1 MFVKGKELWGHL
13 DGSSPAPTDPQE
25 LSIWTTKDT
34 KIISWILGCVE
45 PHMINNLRSFGTG
58 KEIWDY
64 FRRIY
69 SQNNSAKK
77 FQVEM
82 CIANYKQGNLSIE
95 QFYAGFLNLWSEYT
109 GIMA

>member
-1 MFVKGKELWGHL
+1 MSGEAFLTRFNGKNYASWEFQFCMFVKGKELWGHL

-25 LSIWTTKDT
+25 LSIWTTKDAE
-34 KIISWILGCVE
+34 IVSWILGSVE
-45 PHMINNLRSFGTG
+45 PHMINNHRSFGIG

-82 CIANYKQGNLSIE
+82 GIANYK
-95 QFYAGFLNLWSEYT
+95 
-109 GIMA
+109 